1 MARLR
6 FWPVVRFGLRP
17 SAESGVWV
25 RSMVMEVWGPED
37 PEGGGTVMKGL
48 GSFDISSSLNS
59 HMMF

>member
-1 MARLR
+1 
-6 FWPVVRFGLRP
+6 
-17 SAESGVWV
+17 
-25 RSMVMEVWGPED
+25 MEVWGPED